1 MLGVCLTNTDCSD
14 VATAGSCYDGQHSP
28 GARQPVILLCP
39 YCAAYSALTML
50 HILPL
55 LCCIF
60 CPYCAAYSVLTVL
73 HILPLPCCIFC
84 LISCCIFCPYHAE
97 GLHILPYIMLHILP
111 LLCRKFCP
119 FQDREHL
126 SSSISRQTSQSQH
139 FKTNISVPV
148 VQDRHLSP
156 SIPRVETNISVPVFD
171 DAIPAGSGHLG
182 RFMGVP
188 EDTDADVVVSLE
200 LAVQLGA
207 LPVPHIHLAISIPAG
222 NVAGTHRV
230 KKHLLHCPEKN
241 GLSHNSGFSITFFPF
256 F

>member
-1 MLGVCLTNTDCSD
+1 MFSVLEYWGGDVCLGKTDISVPEFQDGHLSPSIPRWTSQSQYYDTHISVPVFQDRHPSPSIPRPISQSPYKTN
-14 VATAGSCYDGQHSP
+14 
-28 GARQPVILLCP
+28 I
-39 YCAAYSALTML
+39 
-50 HILPL
+50 
-55 LCCIF
+55 
-60 CPYCAAYSVLTVL
+60 SV
-73 HILPLPCCIFC
+73 P
-84 LISCCIFCPYHAE
+84 A
-97 GLHILPYIMLHILP
+97 
-111 LLCRKFCP
+111 

-182 RFMGVP
+182 CFMGVP